1 MSPTDVRT
9 KQSIAALT
17 ITVVIALLWTVMPHP
32 ILIVAVCFAPLALLF
47 VLNQTF
53 LARDT
58 VRYLF
63 LFPYPRSVSCHLQL

>member
-17 ITVVIALLWTVMPHP
+17 ITVVIALLWIVMPHP
-32 ILIVAVCFAPLALLF
+32 ILIMAVCFAPLALLF

-53 LARDT
+53 WLVT
-58 VRYLF
+58 LF
-63 LFPYPRSVSCHLQL
+63 VIFSFFR